1 MMIRFFT
8 TLAFLFL
15 VTIALH
21 AQDMYKVTADK
32 LNVRAT
38 NDKQS
43 KIIGFV
49 PQNENVMVLD
59 SSNAKYFKIKVSN
72 GEGWVSSEFLTRI
85 SKAPVKPS
93 ATVTAKTT
101 APITSSTNNNQIIFF
116 VVAGLVMA
124 TALYLI
130 FKYLGNHKFLGAFS
144 AIGLLAICYMSYVSF
159 IKQHHVNGLFTS
171 DSDTQYQT
179 FDFKGKDSVVV
190 KDSYADSLFTAHYI
204 IDGDVIKLKQQE
216 NVILLVIRDEKTLIG
231 EGFTRGVFNKN

>member
-8 TLAFLFL
+8 SLAFLL
-15 VTIALH
+15 LTTIILQ

-32 LNVRAT
+32 LNVRQT
-38 NDKQS
+38 NDKTS

-59 SSNAKYFKIKVSN
+59 SSDAKYFKIKVSN

-85 SKAPVKPS
+85 SKAPVKPA
-93 ATVTAKTT
+93 ATIAPQATT
-101 APITSSTNNNQIIFF
+101 PTSSTNNKQLIFF

-124 TALYLI
+124 TALYLT
-130 FKYLGNHKFLGAFS
+130 FKYLGNHKFLAAFTI
-144 AIGLLAICYMSYVSF
+144 IGLLGICYMSYTSF
-159 IKQHHVNGLFTS
+159 IKQKNVNGLFTS

-190 KDSYADSLFTAHYI
+190 KDVYADSLFTAHYTI
-204 IDGDVIKLKQQE
+204 NGDVIKLKQQE
-216 NVILLVIRDEKTLIG
+216 NIILLIIRDEKTLIG
-231 EGFTRGVFNKN
+231 EGFTKGVFNKN

>member
-1 MMIRFFT
+1 MIKFFT
-8 TLAFLFL
+8 TLAFLFFAA
-15 VTIALH
+15 VSLH

-85 SKAPVKPS
+85 SKAPAKPN
-93 ATVTAKTT
+93 ATVATKTT
-101 APITSSTNNNQIIFF
+101 SPVTSSTNNNQLIFF

-124 TALYLI
+124 IALYLI

-159 IKQHHVNGLFTS
+159 IKQHHVSGLFTS

-179 FDFKGKDSVVV
+179 FNFKGKDSVVV
-190 KDSYADSLFTAHYI
+190 KDVYADSVFTAHYT

-216 NVILLVIRDEKTLIG
+216 NIILLIIRDEKTLIG
-231 EGFTRGVFNKN
+231 EGFTRGIFNKN

>member
-1 MMIRFFT
+1 MIKFFT
-8 TLAFLFL
+8 TLAFLFFA
-15 VTIALH
+15 VVILH

-85 SKAPVKPS
+85 SKAPAKPNAAI
-93 ATVTAKTT
+93 ATKTT
-101 APITSSTNNNQIIFF
+101 SPVTSSTNNNQLIFF

-124 TALYLI
+124 IALYLI

-159 IKQHHVNGLFTS
+159 IKQHHVSGLFTS

-179 FDFKGKDSVVV
+179 FNFKGKDSVVV
-190 KDSYADSLFTAHYI
+190 KDVYADSVFTAHYT

-216 NVILLVIRDEKTLIG
+216 NIILLIIRDEKTLIG
-231 EGFTRGVFNKN
+231 EGFTRGIFNKN